1 MSTLPMQ
8 PISVALAAA
17 LRRQPQEPNRRDE
30 LRDRARCSRRQ
41 ELLTN
46 LRTLR
51 ALAQRARIRK
61 CCKLALPRLTK
72 PSARV
77 LTIFTIL
84 ALARPTSSPDHL
96 HHFRLRSPDILAF
109 IASTAVAS
117 IASANITAA
126 QSFNLST
133 FAHLPISTPTASIT
147 AAIAATI
154 AAIGGGDGGGS
165 GRGVDG
171 VIGGHVGRWLPWSW
185 RAEGG
190 PARGWWPAGGGV

>member
-41 ELLTN
+41 ELLAN
-46 LRTLR
+46 LRALR

-84 ALARPTSSPDHL
+84 ALARPTSSP
-96 HHFRLRSPDILAF
+96 
-109 IASTAVAS
+109 
-117 IASANITAA
+117 
-126 QSFNLST
+126 
-133 FAHLPISTPTASIT
+133 
-147 AAIAATI
+147 
-154 AAIGGGDGGGS
+154 G
-165 GRGVDG
+165 
-171 VIGGHVGRWLPWSW
+171 
-185 RAEGG
+185 
-190 PARGWWPAGGGV
+190 